1 MTQKIISEYQFQL
14 VGKIKPNTNP
24 DGTITEFQPQSRY
37 ENKKNLK
44 LNKYGSG
51 SFCKFT
57 IDRKYSK
64 KTGVYLILVDDFIR
78 YVGEC
83 DDFFKRFGMGY
94 GIISPRNCFD
104 GGQSTNC
111 RINSVILSELQ
122 LGKLVELYFLESNN
136 RFKVEHEFI
145 RSLKPSWNKTSGKP
159 SLITK

>member
-1 MTQKIISEYQFQL
+1 MRQKTILEHQFQL
-14 VGKIKPNTNP
+14 VGKIRPETNP
-24 DGTITEFQPQSRY
+24 DGTIREYQPQSRY

-44 LNKYGSG
+44 LNRYGSG

-64 KTGVYLILVDDFIR
+64 KTGVYAIFVDDNVK

-94 GIISPRNCFD
+94 GNISPRNCFE
-104 GGQSTNC
+104 GGQPTNC
-111 RINSVILSELQ
+111 RINTIILSELK
-122 LGKLVELYFLESNN
+122 LGKLVELYFLESNT
-136 RFKVEHEFI
+136 RFKVEHELI
-145 RSLKPSWNKTSGKP
+145 LSLHPIWNKTSGKP

>member
-14 VGKIKPNTNP
+14 VGKIKPITNS
-24 DGTITEFQPQSRY
+24 DGIITEFQPQSRY

-57 IDRKYSK
+57 IDKKYSK
-64 KTGVYLILVDDFIR
+64 KTGVYLIFVDNHIR

-94 GIISPRNCFD
+94 GNISPRNCFE

-111 RINSVILSELQ
+111 RINSIILSELK
-122 LGKLVELYFLESNN
+122 LEKLVELYFLKSYN
-136 RFKVEHEFI
+136 RFKVEHELI
-145 RSLKPSWNKTSGKP
+145 LSLKPSWNKTSGKP

>member
-1 MTQKIISEYQFQL
+1 MTQKIISEYKFQF
-14 VGKIKPNTNP
+14 VGKIKPETNP

-44 LNKYGSG
+44 LNNYGSG

-64 KTGVYLILVDDFIR
+64 KTGVYLIFVNDNLT

-83 DDFFKRFGMGY
+83 DDFFKRFSMGY
-94 GIISPRNCFD
+94 GNISPRNCFD
-104 GGQSTNC
+104 GGQPTNC
-111 RINSVILSELQ
+111 RINSSILSELK
-122 LGKLVELYFLESNN
+122 LGKLVELYFLESDN
-136 RFKVEHEFI
+136 RFKVEHRLI
-145 RSLKPSWNKTSGKP
+145 LSLMPSWNKTLGKP